1 MRVAVM
7 ERVGEVVV
15 RERPAPRPGPGEVLV
30 RIRAVGICGSDVH
43 YFVEGRIGRF
53 VVTGPIVLGHECAG
67 EVSELGA
74 GVKGLAEGDPVAVE
88 PGWPCGR
95 CPFCRAGRYN
105 LCPDVRFLATPPDDG
120 AFAEYLAVPADFA
133 FKLPGGMS
141 FAAGAMMEPLAV
153 GLHAARR
160 AGVLAGSSA
169 AVVGAG
175 PIGLLTLEAASAFG
189 ATRVF
194 VSDVVEKRLAMA
206 QELGAEKAFNAAKV
220 DVVAEVLGASG
231 GGVDFAFECA
241 GAPQALGDCIRML
254 RPGGTLTLVGMTAEG
269 TFPVDVGSLLA
280 GELDVKTVFRYAHCY
295 PLAIELVRT
304 GRVRVEPLITH
315 RFPLER
321 TGDALRF
328 ARDHKADAIK
338 VLVEL

>member
-15 RERPAPRPGPGEVLV
+15 QERPRPSPGPGEVLV

-43 YFVEGRIGRF
+43 YFVEGRIGKF

-67 EVSELGA
+67 EVAGLGG
-74 GVKGLAEGDPVAVE
+74 GVKGLAEGDLVAVE

-120 AFAEYLAVPADFA
+120 AFAEYLTVPADFA
-133 FKLPGGMS
+133 FKLPAGMTC
-141 FAAGAMMEPLAV
+141 AAGAMMEPLAV

-160 AGVLAGSSA
+160 AGVTAGSS
-169 AVVGAG
+169 VVVTGAG
-175 PIGLLTLEAASAFG
+175 PIGLLAMQAAAAFG

-194 VSDVVEKRLAMA
+194 VSDVVEKRLALGR
-206 QELGAEKAFNAAKV
+206 ELGAEQAFNAAKA
-220 DVVAEVLGASG
+220 DVVADVRGATS

-241 GAPQALGDCIRML
+241 GSPQAVGDCIRML

-280 GELDVKTVFRYAHCY
+280 GELDVRTVFRYAHCY

-304 GRVRVEPLITH
+304 GRVKVEPLITH

-321 TGDALRF
+321 TDEALRF
-328 ARDHKADAIK
+328 ARDHKAEAIK
-338 VLVEL
+338 VMVEV